1 MRAASTKASIRAI
14 IPFVQRHFH
23 IVLHTALVVLPLLVF
38 TAILLS
44 LVYWNLWGRRDDSDN
59 SLDLSSG
66 YESDF
71 LYVNYSATSLILVA
85 SWSSSVSI
93 PLIGSL
99 LTLISFVVA
108 AELLWTS
115 EKSLQSLLPTATQLG
130 LLTELLDGRK
140 LALWTW
146 FAGFWRRSDQKIS
159 SRWVIDLAVGIQL
172 AGVFFRYMST
182 TTLTSEFG
190 RELTYAEA

>member
-1 MRAASTKASIRAI
+1 MNLPVRTFL
-14 IPFVQRHFH
+14 FVRSRFH
-23 IVLHTALVVLPLLVF
+23 ILLHTAFVVVPLLAF
-38 TAILLS
+38 TAILLG
-44 LVYWNLWGRRDDSDN
+44 LVYWNLWGRQHDAN
-59 SLDLSSG
+59 VSLSLSSG
-66 YESDF
+66 YDSDV

-108 AELLWTS
+108 AELSWTS
-115 EKSLQSLLPTATQLG
+115 DKSLQSLLPTATQLG

-146 FAGFWRRSDQKIS
+146 FAGFWRHRDQKVP

-172 AGVFFRYMST
+172 AGIFFRCT
-182 TTLTSEFG
+182 PAPTTLKPGHESQ
-190 RELTYAEA
+190 LTRAEA